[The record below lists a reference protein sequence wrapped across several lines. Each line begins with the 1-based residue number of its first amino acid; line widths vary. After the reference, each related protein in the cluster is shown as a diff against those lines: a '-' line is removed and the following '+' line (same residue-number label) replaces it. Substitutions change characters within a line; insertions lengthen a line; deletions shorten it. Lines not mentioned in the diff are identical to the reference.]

1 MVEREEKDKK
11 MYIDGAYHPAI
22 EIIPDVLATWG
33 ASDEGWDYMNDRYN
47 LIQWKKLEIGGAKWP
62 VVDCRDMIDGSGNP
76 LELYKKKIDDA
87 CMKIDKYGKV
97 IVCCLA
103 GISRSNSIAAG
114 VLMKKYK
121 MEYIDAIGEVRDKV
135 PYADMDQA
143 HLNALK
149 KLFPEQNTIP
159 FSNKRVKKQ

>member
-1 MVEREEKDKK
+1 MTIKK
-11 MYIDGAYHPAI
+11 YIAGSYYPAI

-33 ASDEGWDYMNDRYN
+33 AGDEGWNGKNYD
-47 LIQWKKLEIGGAKWP
+47 LIEWKELEVGGEKWP

-76 LELYKKKIDDA
+76 LWIYEHKINLGIS
-87 CMKIDKYGKV
+87 KIEAYNKV

-114 VLMKKYK
+114 ILMKKYK
-121 MEYIDAIGEVRDKV
+121 MEYIDAIGEIKDKV

-149 KLFPEQNTIP
+149 KLFPPTIP
-159 FSNKRVKKQ
+159 FSTKKI

>member
-1 MVEREEKDKK
+1 
-11 MYIDGAYHPAI
+11 MYIAGSYHPAS

-33 ASDEGWDYMNDRYN
+33 AGDEGWDYMLDRYN
-47 LIQWKKLEIGGAKWP
+47 LIQWKELEVGGEKWP

-76 LELYKKKIDDA
+76 LWLYEKKIQAA
-87 CMKIDKYGKV
+87 CDRINWHGKV
-97 IVCCLA
+97 IICCIA

-135 PYADMDQA
+135 PYADMDIA

-149 KLFPEQNTIP
+149 KLFPPTIP
-159 FSNKRVKKQ
+159 FSDKKVKKVR

>member
-1 MVEREEKDKK
+1 
-11 MYIDGAYHPAI
+11 MYIAGAYHPAI
-22 EIIPDVLATWG
+22 EIIPNVLATWG
-33 ASDEGWDYMNDRYN
+33 AGDEGWSYMHDRYN
-47 LIQWKKLEIGGAKWP
+47 LIQWKQLEIGGEKWP

-76 LELYKKKIDDA
+76 LWMYKKKIQAA
-87 CMKIDKYGKV
+87 CDKIELYGKV

-114 VLMKKYK
+114 VLMKKYN

-149 KLFPEQNTIP
+149 KLFPPTLP
-159 FSNKRVKKQ
+159 FSNAKVRKTFK